1 MTETQDLFPSNMEIN
16 EHILKIAGKANL
28 NEPLDLSHSF
38 KLEIDGAV
46 TDTTD
51 TDNQDGSF
59 SRTYK
64 FKPAIIKIIK
74 DNGEV
79 TKTKDARQL
88 SVQMRAVITREWR
101 EDGATALTAEE
112 YYTKRMM
119 QLIQDLINR
128 KI

>member
-1 MTETQDLFPSNMEIN
+1 MEIT
-16 EHILKIAGKANL
+16 EHILKIAGKATML
-28 NEPLDLSHSF
+28 EPLDLSHSF

-59 SRTYK
+59 SRAYK
-64 FKPAIIKIIK
+64 FKPTVIKVIK

-79 TKTKDARQL
+79 TKTKDTRGM

-101 EDGATALTAEE
+101 EDGATTLTSEE
-112 YYTKRMM
+112 YYDRRMG